1 MCVPHLTGAEVKEC
15 VEAALEAVV
24 LAKWRGGE
32 RMVLV
37 SISTK
42 SLVKLLWNSTFA
54 GCCLLSKDFG
64 IQIPCSV
71 VVTAYWQKMGF
82 IEAFCL

>member
-1 MCVPHLTGAEVKEC
+1 MHVTGAEVKGWL
-15 VEAALEAVV
+15 EAALEGVV

-37 SISTK
+37 SMSTR
-42 SLVKLLWNSTFA
+42 SLAKLLWNSTFA
-54 GCCLLSKDFG
+54 ACCLLRKDFR
-64 IQIPCSV
+64 IQIQCLL
-71 VVTAYWQKMGF
+71 VVTAYWQKIEF